1 MRNGGVLRR
10 NQGGLKPLAGWMGL
24 RMLCGMRTLL
34 FLWFGLGS
42 LVAAE
47 SARLYTPAAFTDPD
61 RLTRIQAVLPELDR
75 LYLEHA
81 TNRHLPGFVFGVVVD
96 GRLVHSLAWGRARLG
111 PDQPVRL
118 DTRFRI
124 ASMTKSFTALAI
136 LKLRDAGRLNLDDP
150 VAKWIPEF
158 RRVPPL
164 TADSPTITVRHLL
177 KMAAGF
183 PQDDP
188 WGDRRLDD
196 SAAEFSRLIAAG
208 LTFSNPTGVKW
219 EYSNLGYA
227 LLGRV
232 VTKAARRPYQDYIT
246 RELLRPLG
254 MTNTVWEFAAVP
266 ADLLALGYRWNQ
278 EQWQPEPL
286 LHDGE
291 FGAMGGLITTLEDF
305 TRYVAMHLAA
315 WPPRDDAEL
324 APVRRA
330 TLREM
335 HRPAEVLSV
344 LTDNPAF
351 AGQPNPRVAAYSY
364 GLSWNADAQGNIWV
378 RHAGGLPGFGSEYRF
393 LPDHGVALIAFANLT
408 YAPMTAINAQAM
420 QLLLENAQISA
431 RVPQASPW
439 LQHRA
444 EQMVAWIRNG
454 DLATAKAAISSNV
467 WLDRSETDRRAEIR
481 ELLGH
486 VGAIREVTAVAPENQ
501 LRGRFLLIG
510 ERGRVEVY
518 FTLMPEVEPKVQELK
533 LRLLPD
539 GGR

>member
-1 MRNGGVLRR
+1 
-10 NQGGLKPLAGWMGL
+10 
-24 RMLCGMRTLL
+24 MLCGMRTLL
-34 FLWFGLGS
+34 LFWLGLGS

-47 SARLYTPAAFTDPD
+47 FARPYTPAAFADSD
-61 RLTRIQAVLPELDR
+61 RLMRIQVVLPELDR

-81 TNRHLPGFVFGVVVD
+81 TNRHLPGFVYGVVVD

-111 PDQPVRL
+111 PDQPVSL

-124 ASMTKSFTALAI
+124 ASMSKSFTALAV

-150 VAKWIPEF
+150 VTKWIPEF
-158 RRVPPL
+158 RRVRPL
-164 TADSPTITVRHLL
+164 TTDSPPITVRHLL

-208 LTFSNPTGVKW
+208 LSFSNPTGVKW

-266 ADLLALGYRWNQ
+266 AERLALGYRWEQ
-278 EQWQPEPL
+278 EQWRPEPI

-291 FGAMGGLITTLEDF
+291 YGAMGGLITTLEDF
-305 TRYVAMHLAA
+305 SRYVAMHLAA
-315 WPPRDDAEL
+315 WPPRNEVEL

-351 AGQPNPRVAAYSY
+351 DGQPNPRVAAYSY
-364 GLSWNADAQGNIWV
+364 GLSWNADAKGNIWV

-420 QLLLENAQISA
+420 QLLLEKARVRA
-431 RVPQASPW
+431 RVPQPSPW
-439 LQHRA
+439 LRRRA
-444 EQMVAWIRNG
+444 EEVAAWIQTG
-454 DLATAKAAISSNV
+454 DSATAQAALAPNV
-467 WLDRSETDRRAEIR
+467 WQDRSEADRRTEAR
-481 ELLGH
+481 DLLGQ
-486 VGAIREVTAVAPENQ
+486 VGTIREVTAVVPENQ
-501 LRGRFLLIG
+501 LRGRFLLVG
-510 ERGRVEVY
+510 ARGQLEVY
-518 FTLMPEVEPKVQELK
+518 LTLMPEAEPKVQELK
-533 LRLLPD
+533 LRLLPEA
-539 GGR
+539 GR

>member
-1 MRNGGVLRR
+1 
-10 NQGGLKPLAGWMGL
+10 
-24 RMLCGMRTLL
+24 MLGGMRMLL
-34 FLWFGLGS
+34 FLWLGLGS
-42 LVAAE
+42 WVAAE
-47 SARLYTPAAFTDPD
+47 FARPYTPAAFTDPD
-61 RLTRIQAVLPELDR
+61 RLTRIQAVLPVLDR

-81 TNRHLPGFVFGVVVD
+81 TNRHLPGFIYGVVVD
-96 GRLVHSLAWGRARLG
+96 GCLVHSLTWGQARLG
-111 PDQPVRL
+111 PDHPVAL

-124 ASMTKSFTALAI
+124 ASMSKSFTALAI

-150 VAKWIPEF
+150 VVKWIPEF
-158 RRVPPL
+158 RRVRPL

-188 WGDRRLDD
+188 WGDRRLRD

-208 LTFSNPTGVKW
+208 LSFSNPTGVKW

-266 ADLLALGYRWNQ
+266 ADRLALGYRWEQ
-278 EQWQPEPL
+278 EKWLPEPI

-291 FGAMGGLITTLEDF
+291 FGATGGLVTTLEDF
-305 TRYVAMHLAA
+305 SRYVAMHLAA

-324 APVRRA
+324 SPVRRA

-344 LTDNPAF
+344 LMDNPAF
-351 AGQPNPRVAAYSY
+351 EGQPNPRVAAYSY
-364 GLSWNADAQGNIWV
+364 GLSWNADAKGNIWV

-393 LPDHGVALIAFANLT
+393 LPDHGVALIAFGNLT
-408 YAPMTAINAQAM
+408 YAPMTAVNAQAM
-420 QLLLENAQISA
+420 QVLLEMA
-431 RVPQASPW
+431 RVPARVPLVSRW
-439 LQHRA
+439 LRRRA
-444 EQMVAWIRNG
+444 VEVAAWIRSG
-454 DLATAKAAISSNV
+454 DAAAARAAMATNV
-467 WLDRSETDRRAEIR
+467 WQDRSEADRQTEAR
-481 ELLGH
+481 ELLEQ
-486 VGAIREVTAVAPENQ
+486 VGTIREVTAVTPENQ
-501 LRGRFLLIG
+501 LRGRFLLVG
-510 ERGRVEVY
+510 EQGRIEVY
-518 FTLMPEVEPKVQELK
+518 FTLMPEAEPKVQELK
-533 LRLLPD
+533 LRLLPEA
-539 GGR
+539 GR